1 MEKFNKKKILIIS
14 NYYWTIYNF
23 RISLINDLIQ
33 KNYDVYTIAKYDG
46 YEEKVLSNNV
56 FINNLNISLNKQN
69 IARDLLTLSG
79 LIYKIY
85 KIKPDLC
92 LIYTIKPNIYASL
105 AAQVNKKKYINIIT
119 GLGTV
124 FINKSFTF
132 SLIRFLYKLAL
143 RKSNLVIFQNQEDQ
157 AEFNKLNI
165 KIPNSLI
172 VQGSGVDTQ
181 KYDKNKLDTVAKEKF
196 VFLFVGRLIKEKGII
211 EYINA
216 ANKFIKKNL
225 KVEFWIVGD
234 YDKNN
239 PAAINK
245 KHIDHIQNN
254 RVFKYFGFQENVE
267 VIVNSCDCLV
277 LPSYREG
284 LSRSILEAMALEKVV
299 ITNNVPGC
307 NNLIAHKINGYLSVP
322 RDENSLQN
330 NMTEVYNMSKEDR
343 INMGKLSRKLIID
356 NFSNEVINAQL
367 LSLVN
372 RIILN

>member
-1 MEKFNKKKILIIS
+1 
-14 NYYWTIYNF
+14 
-23 RISLINDLIQ
+23 LINDLIQ

-69 IARDLLTLSG
+69 IAKDLLTLVD

-92 LIYTIKPNIYASL
+92 LIYTIKPNIYASF
-105 AAQVNKKKYINIIT
+105 AAQINKKKYVNVIT
-119 GLGTV
+119 GLGTA

>member
-1 MEKFNKKKILIIS
+1 MEKLNKKKILIIS

-69 IARDLLTLSG
+69 IAKDLLTLVD

-92 LIYTIKPNIYASL
+92 LIYTIKPNIYASF
-105 AAQVNKKKYINIIT
+105 AAQINKKKYVNVIT
-119 GLGTV
+119 GLGTA

>member
-1 MEKFNKKKILIIS
+1 MEKLNKKKILIIS

-23 RISLINDLIQ
+23 RSSLINDLIQ

-46 YEEKVLSNNV
+46 YEEKVLSKNV

-69 IARDLLTLSG
+69 IARDLLTLAD
-79 LIYKIY
+79 LVYKIY

-92 LIYTIKPNIYASL
+92 LLYTIKPNIYASI
-105 AAQVNKKKYINIIT
+105 AAQINKKKYINVIT

-157 AEFNKLNI
+157 VEFNKLNI
-165 KIPNSLI
+165 KIPKSLI
-172 VQGSGVDTQ
+172 VQGSGVDTH
-181 KYDKNKLDTVAKEKF
+181 KYDKKKLDTINKEKF
-196 VFLFVGRLIKEKGII
+196 VFLFVGRLITEKGII

-225 KVEFWIVGD
+225 EVEFWIVGD

-245 KHIDHIQNN
+245 KHIDQIQNN
-254 RVFKYFGFQENVE
+254 RVFKYFGFKENVK

-307 NNLIAHKINGYLSVP
+307 NNLIAHKKNGYLSFP
-322 RDENSLQN
+322 RDENSLLS
-330 NMTEVYNMSKEDR
+330 NMNEVYNMTKGER
-343 INMGKLSRKLIID
+343 INMGKISRKLIID

-367 LSLVN
+367 LNLIN
-372 RIILN
+372 QIILN

>member
-69 IARDLLTLSG
+69 IAKDLLTLVD

-92 LIYTIKPNIYASL
+92 LIYTIKPNIYASF
-105 AAQVNKKKYINIIT
+105 AAQINKKKYVNVIT
-119 GLGTV
+119 GLGTA

>member
-1 MEKFNKKKILIIS
+1 MEKLNKKKILIIS

-23 RISLINDLIQ
+23 RSSLINELLK
-33 KNYDVYTIAKYDG
+33 KNYDVFTIAKYDG
-46 YEEKVLSNNV
+46 YEEKILSKNI

-157 AEFNKLNI
+157 VEFNKLNI
-165 KIPNSLI
+165 KTPNSLI
-172 VQGSGVDTQ
+172 VQGSGVDIR
-181 KYDKNKLDTVAKEKF
+181 KYDKKKLDTINKEKF
-196 VFLFVGRLIKEKGII
+196 VFLFVGRLITEKGII

-225 KVEFWIVGD
+225 EVEFWIVGD

-245 KHIDHIQNN
+245 KHIDGIKNN
-254 RVFKYFGFQENVE
+254 RFFKYFGFQENVE

-330 NMTEVYNMSKEDR
+330 NMTEVYNMSKEER

-367 LSLVN
+367 LYSIN
-372 RIILN
+372 QTISN